1 MEIHE
6 LNRIKVNSENYIK
19 NLEDYI
25 TNFKDETKISNNYCT
40 TLSNETYYNKLKIEV
55 IHFIYYEL
63 IQRINIENFH
73 INKEINEIKAFIEEV
88 YMTIFIQS
96 KFQISYSDHC

>member
-1 MEIHE
+1 VDTLKSLIDEIQSDGFKKIIMEIHE

-63 IQRINIENFH
+63 I
-73 INKEINEIKAFIEEV
+73 
-88 YMTIFIQS
+88 
-96 KFQISYSDHC
+96 